1 MAERR
6 MFAKTIIDS
15 DAFLDMPLTTQALYF
30 HLSMRGDDEGFI
42 NNPKKIQRMI
52 GATEDDL
59 KLLVAKNFIIPF
71 ESGVVVI
78 KHWKIHNYIRGDRLT
93 ETNYKE
99 EKEMLIVKDN
109 GAYTLNQDLN
119 VIESLPATDK
129 RKIAYEKSCLPYSF
143 TYKMRRAFE
152 GHICPICGCKMSSS
166 SRLTIPTIQHNHPI
180 SKGGAHELENISII
194 CGSCNASIQDTE
206 TGELNNREVIE
217 TWDKIVAAEKQGVQ
231 WFNEP
236 KLLDLVDVSQMSVRC
251 QSSDSQ
257 MSAQDRLGKDRLGKD
272 RLGKDRLGKDRAN
285 STLPPYE
292 EIIKLYNSI
301 CVSLPRV
308 QSISESRKK
317 AIKARLNLYTIE
329 DLEKAFRMAQDSD
342 FLKGSNKRNW
352 TANFDWLIKDA
363 NIAKV
368 LDGNYSGGK
377 RYDDTKPRQEDRTER
392 TGLQEVYTSDDTR
405 DISTEGV
412 DVNQIFKELE

>member
-15 DAFLDMPLTTQALYF
+15 DAFLDMPLSTQALYF
-30 HLSMRGDDEGFI
+30 HLCMRADDEGFV
-42 NNPKKIQRMI
+42 NNPKKIMRMI
-52 GATEDDL
+52 GASEDD
-59 KLLVAKNFIIPF
+59 AKVLIGKKFIIPF
-71 ESGVVVI
+71 DSGVIVI
-78 KHWKIHNYIRGDRLT
+78 KHWRIHNYIRADRLKS
-93 ETNYKE
+93 TNYE
-99 EKEMLIVKDN
+99 EERAMLDVKDN
-109 GAYTLNQDLN
+109 GSYTL
-119 VIESLPATDK
+119 
-129 RKIAYEKSCLPYSF
+129 
-143 TYKMRRAFE
+143 
-152 GHICPICGCKMSSS
+152 
-166 SRLTIPTIQHNHPI
+166 
-180 SKGGAHELENISII
+180 
-194 CGSCNASIQDTE
+194 
-206 TGELNNREVIE
+206 
-217 TWDKIVAAEKQGVQ
+217 
-231 WFNEP
+231 
-236 KLLDLVDVSQMSVRC
+236 C

-257 MSAQDRLGKDRLGKD
+257 MSAQD

-405 DISTEGV
+405 GISTEGV

>member
-99 EKEMLIVKDN
+99 EREMLIVKDN
-109 GAYTLNQDLN
+109 GAYTLNQELN

-152 GHICPICGCKMSSS
+152 GHTCPVCGCKMSSS

-180 SKGGAHELENISII
+180 SKGGAHELENISVI

-206 TGELNNREVIE
+206 TGELNNKEAIE

-236 KLLDLVDVSQMSVRC
+236 KLLDSIDVSQMSVKC
-251 QSSDSQ
+251 QSNFGQ
-257 MSAQDRLGKDRLGKD
+257 MSAQVRLGKDSKGKD
-272 RLGKDRLGKDRAN
+272 SQVKESKGESKHAHGEYAHVLLKD
-285 STLPPYE
+285 
-292 EIIKLYNSI
+292 
-301 CVSLPRV
+301 
-308 QSISESRKK
+308 SE
-317 AIKARLNLYTIE
+317 
-329 DLEKAFRMAQDSD
+329 LEKLKADYGEELTQQAITYLDEYIEMKGAKYKSHYLAIRKWVIDAVKEHQPKKSKAAAELDDFYNMAAE
-342 FLKGSNKRNW
+342 W
-352 TANFDWLIKDA
+352 
-363 NIAKV
+363 AK
-368 LDGNYSGGK
+368 
-377 RYDDTKPRQEDRTER
+377 
-392 TGLQEVYTSDDTR
+392 
-405 DISTEGV
+405 EG
-412 DVNQIFKELE
+412 

>member
-15 DAFLDMPLTTQALYF
+15 DAFLDMPLSAQALYF
-30 HLSMRGDDEGFI
+30 HLSMRADDEGFI
-42 NNPKKIQRMI
+42 NNPKKIQRMV
-52 GATEDDL
+52 GASEDDL
-59 KLLVAKNFIIPF
+59 KLLVAKSFIIPF
-71 ESGVVVI
+71 ESGIVVI
-78 KHWKIHNYIRGDRLT
+78 KHWKIHNYIRGDRLH
-93 ETNYKE
+93 ETKYLEERALLNVKE
-99 EKEMLIVKDN
+99 N
-109 GAYTLNQDLN
+109 GAYTLSDICQSN
-119 VIESLPATDK
+119 VSQLGDK
-129 RKIAYEKSCLPYSF
+129 L
-143 TYKMRRAFE
+143 
-152 GHICPICGCKMSSS
+152 
-166 SRLTIPTIQHNHPI
+166 
-180 SKGGAHELENISII
+180 
-194 CGSCNASIQDTE
+194 DTE
-206 TGELNNREVIE
+206 V
-217 TWDKIVAAEKQGVQ
+217 
-231 WFNEP
+231 
-236 KLLDLVDVSQMSVRC
+236 
-251 QSSDSQ
+251 
-257 MSAQDRLGKDRLGKD
+257 RLGKDRLGKD
-272 RLGKDRLGKDRAN
+272 RLGKDRVN

-392 TGLQEVYTSDDTR
+392 AGLQEVYTSDDTR
-405 DISTEGV
+405 GISTEGV
-412 DVNQIFKELE
+412 DINQIFKELE